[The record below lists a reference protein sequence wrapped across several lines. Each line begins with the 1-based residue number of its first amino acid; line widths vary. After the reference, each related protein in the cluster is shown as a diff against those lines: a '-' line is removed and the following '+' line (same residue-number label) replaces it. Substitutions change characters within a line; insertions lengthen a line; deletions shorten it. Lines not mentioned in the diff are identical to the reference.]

1 MFGSS
6 LSEDVYR
13 FDFNQASFSTHF
25 GSYDE
30 TRNESTSQLENVNMI
45 LFNFIL
51 SVFYFNI
58 FFLKLYQEEIGG
70 SSSLLYLTLDDLNKH
85 PCMGLLVSL
94 LEKMYSKQT
103 VIADSEPE
111 WMNHLRETL
120 LNSSA
125 HTNVVLF
132 IVRLVINLKSIFQPY
147 AKFW

>member
-13 FDFNQASFSTHF
+13 FDFNQASFSTNF

-30 TRNESTSQLENVNMI
+30 TRNASTSQLENVNMI

-51 SVFYFNI
+51 FCFNI
-58 FFLKLYQEEIGG
+58 FFLKLYQEEMGA

-94 LEKMYSKQT
+94 LEKRYSKRT